1 MFTFDQ
7 LETFV
12 AVAEEL
18 HFGRA
23 AQRLSMTQPPLSRR
37 IKLLE
42 DELGVRL
49 FDRTHRSVKLTPAG
63 RVFLADARQLLHL
76 SHEAALSARRVP
88 RGESG
93 VVTLGFTATT
103 AYSFLEHVLTAASER
118 LPRVELVLREMV
130 SSTQLEALLA
140 GSMDLGMIRPPAT
153 GADLVTMPLIREP
166 LLAALPQRH
175 PLAVRTADPGVH
187 DFDGEPFVMYS
198 PAEARYFYEV
208 LVSIFRGAESMPDYV
223 QYLGQVHSMLALVKA
238 GIGLALVPAAA
249 TALRYEGV
257 LLRPVRG
264 IDPRPVKLDL
274 AWRRGNDNPALSGL
288 LTVIREVA
296 EDQHLW

>member
-1 MFTFDQ
+1 VFTFDQ

-23 AQRLSMTQPPLSRR
+23 ADRLSMTQPPLSRR

-42 DELGVRL
+42 DDLGVQL
-49 FDRTHRSVKLTPAG
+49 FDRAHRSVKLTPAG
-63 RVFLADARQLLHL
+63 RVFLADVRQLLHL

-103 AYSFLEHVLTAASER
+103 AYSFLEHVLTAANAR
-118 LPRVELVLREMV
+118 LPRVDLVLREMV
-130 SSTQLEALLA
+130 TSTQLEALLA
-140 GSMDLGMIRPPAT
+140 GSMDLGMIRPPAI
-153 GADLVTMPLIREP
+153 GADLVTMPLTREP
-166 LLAALPQRH
+166 LLAALPRRH
-175 PLAVRTADPGVH
+175 PLAVRAADPTVH
-187 DFDGEPFVMYS
+187 DFDGQPFVMYS

-208 LVSIFRGAESMPDYV
+208 LVSIFRGAESTPDYV
-223 QYLGQVHSMLALVKA
+223 QYLGQVHSILALVKA
-238 GIGLALVPAAA
+238 GIGVALVPAAA
-249 TALRYEGV
+249 TALHYDGV
-257 LLRPVRG
+257 VLRPVRG

-274 AWRRGNDNPALSGL
+274 AWRRGNDNPALDGL

-296 EDQHLW
+296 EDQRPW